1 MIIFEDGHSGWM
13 CYSLDAVLEVAG
25 NSLLFT
31 SKPHP
36 WDSSTPL
43 VLVRVAVALIASCLW
58 SSSDYEMLH
67 IYFFIYAKIIE
78 RYN

>member
-1 MIIFEDGHSGWM
+1 MW
-13 CYSLDAVLEVAG
+13 YSLDNILQVARD
-25 NSLLFT
+25 SLLFT

-36 WDSSTPL
+36 WDRGTPL
-43 VLVRVAVALIASCLW
+43 ASVRVALIAPYLW